1 LVQRVAA
8 IGGSLARGFSAMP
21 AQALVQTL
29 RLAGM
34 QGLAI
39 KTSNKSPDILAL
51 SRSICE
57 LAARLDRL
65 GWSAGTSAA
74 L

>member
-1 LVQRVAA
+1 
-8 IGGSLARGFSAMP
+8 MP

-51 SRSICE
+51 SRLSASLQHVSIDLGGLLAHPPRCE
-57 LAARLDRL
+57 LLLETTR
-65 GWSAGTSAA
+65 GVCS
-74 L
+74 